1 MNCPNC
7 NNIIPDDS
15 IFCPECGLQ
24 QRDITP
30 PPKAPDYDRSASEP
44 EAPAFNETAQISEE
58 AELGAIPKE
67 VPTFDA
73 PAAASY
79 PTSPSEAVFTATAT
93 PAPEKTAERAS
104 FTPSGASVNVP
115 AFNPY
120 AAPVPTAKKE
130 ADSSKD
136 GFAVSSLVIGII
148 SLIPFGGSIA
158 FAIASLVF
166 GIIGTKST
174 KKGVSIAGIVLSAI
188 AILFTILMAVLF
200 VFVLIS
206 AITETH
212 GAFDE
217 FVREFENSIEYEYY
231 Y

>member
-24 QRDITP
+24 QRNITP
-30 PPKAPDYDRSASEP
+30 APKT
-44 EAPAFNETAQISEE
+44 PAFDETA
-58 AELGAIPKE
+58 
-67 VPTFDA
+67 PT
-73 PAAASY
+73 
-79 PTSPSEAVFTATAT
+79 
-93 PAPEKTAERAS
+93 PEKTAEITSFGSS
-104 FTPSGASVNVP
+104 FTPNAASTDAP
-115 AFNPY
+115 AFSPY
-120 AAPVPTAKKE
+120 AAPVPTVKKE
-130 ADSSKD
+130 ADASKD

-148 SLIPFGGSIA
+148 SLIPFVGSIE

-188 AILFTILMAVLF
+188 AILFTILMAILF
-200 VFVLIS
+200 VFILIG
-206 AITETH
+206 AITETY